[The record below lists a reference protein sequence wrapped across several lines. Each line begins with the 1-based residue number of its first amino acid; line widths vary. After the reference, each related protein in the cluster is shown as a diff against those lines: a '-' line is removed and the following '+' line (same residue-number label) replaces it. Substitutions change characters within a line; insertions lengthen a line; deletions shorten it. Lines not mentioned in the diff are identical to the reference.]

1 MKILIILLS
10 TVSLILTAYAN
21 DSREESEYRQVEV
34 TSDLLSSGE
43 VTNNIININVN
54 GMVCDFC
61 AQSIEKVF
69 MKRIEVKGIY
79 INLEDQK
86 VVVYLDKETDIENII
101 ISTILEDAGY
111 TVKKINRN
119 S

>member
-10 TVSLILTAYAN
+10 SLLFTLTTHATN
-21 DSREESEYRQVEV
+21 CNKESGHSHDEV
-34 TSDLLSSGE
+34 TTNGLSSGE
-43 VTNNIININVN
+43 ITDNIININVN

-69 MKRIEVKGIY
+69 MKRIEVKGINV
-79 INLEDQK
+79 NLEDQK
-86 VVVYLDKETDIENII
+86 VVIYLEKETDIEDTT
-101 ISTILEDAGY
+101 ISTIFEDAGY
-111 TVKKINRN
+111 TVEKINRN